1 MTTANIQLWS
11 IDITPARHRTEE
23 LRSLLSDDELQ
34 RADNFRF
41 DKDRDRWIA
50 GRAML
55 RIILSSVIRCSP
67 ELVNFEYDEHA
78 KPCLRHS
85 DDEADVYFNLT
96 HSSDLALLAV
106 TSIGPVG
113 IDVEQ
118 IKPLSDVD
126 AVVERFFST
135 AERRTFSTLSAD
147 EERLKAFYACWT
159 RKEAYLKA
167 LGCGISKP
175 TNTFDV
181 TLLENS
187 EPEIVAIDG
196 DKKAADDWLLFDLQV
211 MPGYVGALAIQSKA
225 DVELVWRK
233 LPPFNTSLCAN
244 EPGSTEKIA

>member
-1 MTTANIQLWS
+1 MTTADIQLWS
-11 IDITPARHRTEE
+11 IDINPARHRSEE
-23 LRSLLSDDELQ
+23 LRSLLSDDELE

-41 DKDRDRWIA
+41 NKHRDRWIA
-50 GRAML
+50 SRAML
-55 RIILSSVIRCSP
+55 RIILSSIIDRSP
-67 ELVNFEYDEHA
+67 ESVIFDYDEYA
-78 KPCLRHS
+78 KPCLGHS
-85 DDEADVYFNLT
+85 DSEAQVNFNLT
-96 HSSDLALLAV
+96 HSNDLALLAV
-106 TSIGPVG
+106 TSSGPVG

-118 IKPLSDVD
+118 VKSLPSID
-126 AVVERFFST
+126 AVVERFFSA
-135 AERRTFSTLSAD
+135 AERLTFSTLSAD

-211 MPGYVGALAIQSKA
+211 VPGYVGALAIQTKA
-225 DVELVWRK
+225 DVKLVWRS
-233 LPPFNTSLCAN
+233 LPPVKSRICGG
-244 EPGSTEKIA
+244 ER